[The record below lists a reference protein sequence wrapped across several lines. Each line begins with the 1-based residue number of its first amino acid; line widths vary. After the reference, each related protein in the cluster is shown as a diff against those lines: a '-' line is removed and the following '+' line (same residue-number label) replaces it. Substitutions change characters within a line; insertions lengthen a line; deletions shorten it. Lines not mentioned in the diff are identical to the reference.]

1 MLSPEQ
7 SDALTEVI
15 NIGFSRAA
23 SSLSELTGHR
33 VLLDPPKIAIYPIS
47 ELGKSLRSII
57 GGEIASVHQ
66 IFSGPVSGDA
76 MLILSHDDAT
86 TLARL
91 LTDDNR
97 KNRTMDVTDQE
108 VLMETGNILLSACL
122 GTFGN
127 LLQVHISFTV
137 PRLHVEALDGLL
149 DSLIIGSEE
158 LRYGLVIFTN
168 FRLRDSAVG
177 GYLVMVLGVAS
188 LDRLIVEV
196 EKLG

>member
-1 MLSPEQ
+1 MMLSPDL

-23 SSLSELTGHR
+23 SSLSELTGYR
-33 VLLDPPKIAIYPIS
+33 VLLDPPKIAVYPIA
-47 ELGKSLRSII
+47 ELGYALKTII
-57 GGEIASVHQ
+57 NGDIASVHQ
-66 IFSGPVSGDA
+66 IFSGPVAGDA
-76 MLILSHDDAT
+76 MLILSYDDAT

-97 KNRTMDVTDQE
+97 KNRTLDVTDRE

-127 LLQVHISFTV
+127 LLQVHIAFTV
-137 PRLHVEALDGLL
+137 PRLHVEALDGLI

-168 FRLRDSAVG
+168 FRLRDSAV
-177 GYLVMVLGVAS
+177 AATW
-188 LDRLIVEV
+188 
-196 EKLG
+196 